1 MPNESERISFGEFA
15 QRKGLRERIK
25 RAFSSNVIDRCGR
38 LDFRPAAE
46 WEGLLASFLGADRRR
61 KAC

>member
-1 MPNESERISFGEFA
+1 MPNEAERISFGEFA
-15 QRKGLRERIK
+15 QRKALRDRIK
-25 RAFSSNVIDRCGR
+25 RAFSVHVIGQHGR

-46 WEGLLASFLGADRRR
+46 WEGLYASFLGADRRR